1 LDQAQGILTPD
12 NLFLLYLGLVLVKSL
27 HEFGHAVVCKRYG
40 GEVHTMGVMLLVF
53 TPLPYMDAT
62 SSWSFRSRWDR
73 ALVAAAGMMA
83 EIFMAALA
91 VFLWAYSGPGV
102 MHNLAYNMMFTA
114 SISTVLFNINP
125 LLRFDGYY
133 ILSDLLDMPNLHT
146 TASKYLRHLVEHY
159 LFGYKDSYSP
169 AQSFKEAFWLST
181 FGVLAGIYRV
191 VVFTGIILFVADKFL
206 LAGFIMAAICVVS
219 WGVVPIFRLVKYL
232 TSSPRLA
239 RTRAR
244 AVIVCVGF
252 FALLISLLAVIPFPN
267 RFRAPGVMES
277 AEYVRVINDAP
288 GYVKAVLVDSGRAVS
303 AQDPLLKLS
312 DRELD
317 LEIEATV
324 AQRDETLAMELRAL
338 HMEKADLRPIRKR
351 LQTVEA
357 RLKELN
363 LQRDSLVVKARKSGI
378 WVSPQAKEMIGS
390 WLARGS
396 AIGEIVDHGAFRFSA
411 VVSQDEA
418 ANLFAG
424 RIKKAEIRLYGQGG
438 QNIDVIDYKI
448 IPFQHEKLPSAAL
461 GWAGGGEVP
470 VAVTDEMG
478 LQAAEPFFQIYAS
491 VQSSAKVLLLHG
503 RSGKLR
509 FTLNPKPLL
518 FQWEQKLRQLLQK
531 RYQI

>member
-1 LDQAQGILTPD
+1 
-12 NLFLLYLGLVLVKSL
+12 
-27 HEFGHAVVCKRYG
+27 
-40 GEVHTMGVMLLVF
+40 
-53 TPLPYMDAT
+53 
-62 SSWSFRSRWDR
+62 
-73 ALVAAAGMMA
+73 
-83 EIFMAALA
+83 
-91 VFLWAYSGPGV
+91 
-102 MHNLAYNMMFTA
+102 
-114 SISTVLFNINP
+114 
-125 LLRFDGYY
+125 
-133 ILSDLLDMPNLHT
+133 
-146 TASKYLRHLVEHY
+146 
-159 LFGYKDSYSP
+159 
-169 AQSFKEAFWLST
+169 
-181 FGVLAGIYRV
+181 
-191 VVFTGIILFVADKFL
+191 
-206 LAGFIMAAICVVS
+206 
-219 WGVVPIFRLVKYL
+219 
-232 TSSPRLA
+232 
-239 RTRAR
+239 
-244 AVIVCVGF
+244 
-252 FALLISLLAVIPFPN
+252 
-267 RFRAPGVMES
+267 MES